1 MSQKESL
8 EEFADLCINNS
19 ISIIQDLIERNHLS
33 QKELADILGIAQS
46 TISKNLCEGKGFSL
60 VDLCKIAKH
69 FDVPL
74 DYLIGRKPQQL
85 SDTAQRLRNKV
96 SELLNILSFKR
107 DNRGIPLKH
116 ENIDTFEEKI
126 SKNVNNHE
134 MANDIFY
141 DELAQY
147 FGMKADELFMFLM
160 NGNLSCEFTIEQI
173 EKIAEFFNV
182 SVDYL
187 LDRKIAN
194 SSGLEKGMIVRN
206 FMNDPAV
213 TFFPVSN
220 VDLTPPDLPPADASF
235 ISSDGFRYTNPINYN
250 FYCPAIIFSQYNPP
264 FSYET
269 AFVNACVNEFSGKC
283 LNLKNNYYVL
293 SKINSNNQYGQV
305 TNSNKDVFNE
315 YVYNNLINNYFNE
328 LKIKIQPYIQRE
340 CLAKI
345 TKMRTDA
352 NESKGK
358 MKAEEVAPNNSEL

>member
-194 SSGLEKGMIVRN
+194 SSGLERGMIVRN

-213 TFFPVSN
+213 KFCPVPHFSLYLTNTEYIASN
-220 VDLTPPDLPPADASF
+220 GYSYTGYVDNTGCVVNNF
-235 ISSDGFRYTNPINYN
+235 NY
-250 FYCPAIIFSQYNPP
+250 PAIYFSQYISSE
-264 FSYET
+264 FDTAT
-269 AFVNACVNEFSGKC
+269 AFVNACINEFSAKC
-283 LNLKNNYYVL
+283 WYLKSNYDF
-293 SKINSNNQYGQV
+293 SKINSNNQYGQNGQI
-305 TNSNKDVFNE
+305 TYSNED
-315 YVYNNLINNYFNE
+315 VYNNLINNYFNE
-328 LKIKIQPYIQRE
+328 LKIKIQPHIQRE

-352 NESKGK
+352 NESKEK
-358 MKAEEVAPNNSEL
+358 MKAE

>member
-85 SDTAQRLRNKV
+85 SDTARRLRNKV

-147 FGMKADELFMFLM
+147 FGMKADELFMFLQ
-160 NGNLSCEFTIEQI
+160 NGNLTYEFTIEQI

-194 SSGLEKGMIVRN
+194 SSGLERGMIVRN

-213 TFFPVSN
+213 KFCPVSN
-220 VDLTPPDLPPADASF
+220 LSLYPAENCYIA
-235 ISSDGFRYTNPINYN
+235 SDGNPYVNNFNY
-250 FYCPAIIFSQYNPP
+250 PAIYFSQYNPH
-264 FSYET
+264 FSSEFDTASAT
-269 AFVNACVNEFSGKC
+269 AFVNACINEFSAKC
-283 LNLKNNYYVL
+283 LNLKANYDF
-293 SKINSNNQYGQV
+293 SKINSNNQYAQI
-305 TNSNKDVFNE
+305 TYSNED
-315 YVYNNLINNYFNE
+315 VYNNLINNYFNE
-328 LKIKIQPYIQRE
+328 LKIKIQPCIQIE

-352 NESKGK
+352 DESKGK
-358 MKAEEVAPNNSEL
+358 MKAEEVATHHPNNSEL